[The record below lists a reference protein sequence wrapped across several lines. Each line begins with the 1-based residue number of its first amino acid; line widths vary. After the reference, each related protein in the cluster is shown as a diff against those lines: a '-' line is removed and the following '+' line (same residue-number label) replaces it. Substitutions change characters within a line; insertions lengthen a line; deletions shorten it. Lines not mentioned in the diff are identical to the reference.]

1 MSGTASDLI
10 PFMENNAMKTYT
22 SIALAALAFTAL
34 SQPVW
39 AQSSAADPACIIKNV
54 DGTESIDK
62 AKCPDGMKPAASS
75 EAAPATD
82 TATTQSTTAAPA
94 ADTAASTTPAAAGKV
109 DVIVSAGKFQ
119 NAKVMTASDFIG
131 KRVYAK
137 TGEDIGEVNDLIVT
151 DNGSIQ
157 AVILGVGGFLGIGEK
172 DVAVTMQSI
181 EMQTDGNSTKLV
193 VDASKEQLTNAPG
206 YDRMKR
212 TYIN

>member
-1 MSGTASDLI
+1 MSGTDSDLI
-10 PFMENNAMKTYT
+10 PCMENNAMKTYT

-34 SQPVW
+34 SQAVW
-39 AQSSAADPACIIKNV
+39 AQSNAADPACIIKNV

-62 AKCPDGMKPAASS
+62 AKCPDGMKPAASGAATTTVAP
-75 EAAPATD
+75 AAPAVD
-82 TATTQSTTAAPA
+82 TTAN
-94 ADTAASTTPAAAGKV
+94 TTPAASAKT
-109 DVIVSAGKFQ
+109 DFIVSADKFQ